1 MIDALLSTCPIVY
14 SIELFRVKR
23 SRDIETSRLMLM
35 SHRMLQHCYLIR
47 YNACEYAKPNIKLR
61 FEDIL
66 SFITYLLMANSKI
79 FMQIY
84 VGVIL
89 SVKF

>member
-1 MIDALLSTCPIVY
+1 MCMNVTFCCATFTALTQPVIDALLSTCPIVY

-47 YNACEYAKPNIKLR
+47 YNACEYAKPK
-61 FEDIL
+61 
-66 SFITYLLMANSKI
+66 AP
-79 FMQIY
+79 
-84 VGVIL
+84 V
-89 SVKF
+89 